1 MCIEGHWFIVWL
13 YGDFKKFSPVARKS
27 GSQCL
32 VFVCFSAFH
41 TYPFSLSGHK
51 KSIGMGCFAGQEFGC
66 VNPKSLGNMENKTH
80 GDVRFST
87 FP

>member
-1 MCIEGHWFIVWL
+1 MSVECHWFFVGF
-13 YGDFKKFSPVARKS
+13 YGYFKKFGSIARKS

-41 TYPFSLSGHK
+41 TYAFSLSGHK
-51 KSIGMGCFAGQEFGC
+51 KSIGMGCFARQEFGC

-80 GDVRFST
+80 GDVCFTT